1 MKLKRKTVWKT
12 DATNRLFLEKMD
24 KIDKLPSRQTKKKIK
39 TVSGLRGD
47 QKVNKGQ
54 LYTHKFDNFKKQ
66 IHFI

>member
-39 TVSGLRGD
+39 TVSGMRWGS
-47 QKVNKGQ
+47 KG
-54 LYTHKFDNFKKQ
+54 
-66 IHFI
+66 